1 MTAQELKDIVSTYVG
16 KLENTTFSAINTLH
30 YEHNETNDKTGKSEW
45 VVEDKKVLCSIELTD
60 YGLNAEEDTLA
71 ILGGVGGADASKE
84 NLIYYLDKY
93 KFKHK
98 EVEQLSLW

>member
-1 MTAQELKDIVSTYVG
+1 MTPNQLKLLLDNGYTRNIFKHCDLY
-16 KLENTTFSAINTLH
+16 
-30 YEHNETNDKTGKSEW
+30 TND
-45 VVEDKKVLCSIELTD
+45 D